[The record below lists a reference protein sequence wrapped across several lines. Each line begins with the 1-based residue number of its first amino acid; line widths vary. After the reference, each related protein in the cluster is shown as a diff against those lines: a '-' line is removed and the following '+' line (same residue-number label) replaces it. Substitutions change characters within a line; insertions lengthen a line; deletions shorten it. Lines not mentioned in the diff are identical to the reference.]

1 MHFVWKAYSLLTFP
15 RNQTSWEDE
24 SGVEGVAVKQRP
36 EGQKLLV
43 VGKRFSAESIRQQL
57 HDGRDDQASAFARQQ
72 AKMLEVN
79 GVDQVGS
86 SKTVLGFVHVDR

>member
-1 MHFVWKAYSLLTFP
+1 M
-15 RNQTSWEDE
+15 
-24 SGVEGVAVKQRP
+24 EGVAVKQRP

-57 HDGRDDQASAFARQQ
+57 HDGKDDQASAFARQQ

-79 GVDQVGS
+79 GVDQAGP
-86 SKTVLGFVHVDR
+86 SKQFRVSPCGWVNANSPIASEQVLPF